1 MSTETK
7 KRKTVDVV
15 VLKSTPATLGEA
27 WELMK
32 QDSPPLFKGIG
43 ELIGW
48 LDEGAGEITEMF
60 GAIYLKAADMENK
73 QVVPAEFRAFPAN
86 REKNGVVIAIS
97 DSSGNIID
105 GDQLRRLMVL
115 STMRAR
121 GAKAVIMVVSD
132 DGSVEV
138 LYLPGEF
145 QLVEGAEPEG
155 KRDFHGMLLT
165 LHTPRSAVVVYSP
178 SSITRGVLGLNYIG
192 LYEVT
197 SILKA
202 LNSLAKKE
210 DLSDFNVNSL
220 GNATSIEQALKD
232 VDAKQSRRHFIQT
245 IYAAFLRTLSHDE
258 RIATFVRNP
267 SYTLANQLEL
277 RTPHSGPVFTS
288 LGNKKLAPVSL
299 STLGDNDSVLLS
311 TNIISQKEY
320 KEIAGNVS
328 DFKVFKD
335 SDELGGRKGNK
346 FVKMQVKFSAS
357 VKNVSSFLEAVAAV
371 NTSGGGAGNTA
382 GAATSAK
389 PASTGTRLALF

>member
-7 KRKTVDVV
+7 KRKTVEAH
-15 VLKSTPATLGEA
+15 VLGSTPSTLGEA

-32 QDSPPLFKGIG
+32 QDSPPLFKSLG

-48 LDEGAGEITEMF
+48 LDDGAGNITEMY

-73 QVVPAEFRAFPAN
+73 QVVPAEFRAFPAT
-86 REKNGVVIAIS
+86 REKNGVVTAIS
-97 DSSGNIID
+97 DSEGNLID

-121 GAKAVIMVVSD
+121 GARAVIMTVSD

-145 QLVEGAEPEG
+145 QLVGGARPDG
-155 KRDFHGMLLT
+155 KKEFHGDLLT
-165 LHTPRSAVVVYSP
+165 LHTPRSAVVVYAQP
-178 SSITRGVLGLNYIG
+178 SITRGILGLNYIG

-210 DLSDFNVNSL
+210 DLSGFNANSL
-220 GNATSIEQALKD
+220 GDSKSIEQALAD
-232 VDAKQSRRHFIQT
+232 VDVKQSRRHFIQT
-245 IYAAFLRTLSHDE
+245 MYAAFLRTLNYDE

-288 LGNKKLAPVSL
+288 LGNKKLAPVLL
-299 STLGDNDSVLLS
+299 SSLGDNDSVLLS

-346 FVKMQVKFSAS
+346 FVKMQVKFTAS
-357 VKNVSSFLEAVAAV
+357 VKNVSHFLTAVSSV
-371 NTSGGGAGNTA
+371 NTSGGSAGNAVEAPTP
-382 GAATSAK
+382 AK
-389 PASTGTRLALF
+389 QASTGTRLSLF